1 MRMKRFLL
9 VILVWV
15 CLIVTAQ
22 SYAQTITFERHMPHT
37 SDSLL
42 AYKLPYI
49 AVTDSGRNCIWDFSH
64 LPMDSAEIIEI
75 NHYAPS
81 ADTMIV
87 GLHRER
93 ANYYYHCVHDT
104 LWMTGFENAHTHVRY
119 SDPFPLLKYP
129 FVYGDSL
136 GGTYSGKG
144 QYCHILPVRTEGTC
158 SVHADAMGKL
168 ILPDMEIDSVLRVH
182 TSMQYY
188 ESTHL
193 RNLITEKRYDW
204 YSPSC
209 RYPLLETVFVQTI
222 KDNDTVAFADSYY
235 IPQEQ
240 IDYFSRKEKEEDS
253 LIENVENLITD
264 ISFMPNPVYTDLQ
277 VSYSLIRPA
286 RVYIS
291 VHYNGGVTTFQ
302 TPVRFEEEGAH
313 SVFVNM
319 SGMPFGSYV
328 VYIHADDTVA
338 SGSVIKL

>member
-9 VILVWV
+9 VIPAWI
-15 CLIVTAQ
+15 CLIVSTQ
-22 SYAQTITFERHMPHT
+22 SLAQTITFERHMPHN

-42 AYKLPYI
+42 AYKLPFI
-49 AVTDSGRNCIWDFSH
+49 AVTDSGRNCIWDFSS

-75 NHYAPS
+75 NHYAPA
-81 ADTMIV
+81 ADTITV

-93 ANYYYHCVHDT
+93 AHYYYHCVHDT
-104 LWMTGFENAHTHVRY
+104 LWMTGFENDHTHVRY
-119 SDPFPLLKYP
+119 SAPSPWLKYP

-136 GGTYSGKG
+136 CGSYSGNG

-158 SVHADAMGKL
+158 SIYADAVGKL

-182 TSMQYY
+182 ASMRYY

-193 RNLITEKRYDW
+193 RNLITEDRYDW

-209 RYPLLETVFVQTI
+209 RYPLLETVSLKTI
-222 KDNDTVAFADSYY
+222 QDKDTVAFTSSYY

-240 IDYFSRKEKEEDS
+240 IDDFLEQEEKDS
-253 LIENVENLITD
+253 LIENVEKLITD
-264 ISFMPNPVYTDLQ
+264 ISFMPNPVYRDLRIN
-277 VSYSLIRPA
+277 YSLIRSA
-286 RVYIS
+286 QVYIS

-319 SGMPFGSYV
+319 SGMPIGSYV